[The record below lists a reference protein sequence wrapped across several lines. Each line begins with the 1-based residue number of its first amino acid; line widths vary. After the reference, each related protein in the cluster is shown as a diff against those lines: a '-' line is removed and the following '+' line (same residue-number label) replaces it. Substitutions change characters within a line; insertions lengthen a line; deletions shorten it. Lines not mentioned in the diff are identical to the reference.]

1 MPCLSV
7 FFAPGPVTTI
17 YLYPNILHLY
27 DVHVWYMYR
36 LQVGWWASHVLTMAN
51 GPCQVS
57 SLARA
62 ALRSI
67 EARPKDMDVGQNLE
81 NTESWWF
88 MMIYDDLWWFMMIYD
103 DLWWFMMIY
112 DDLWWFMMIYDDL
125 WMGISNYKVVC
136 VGLVIQMGCYSHP
149 KVSTIPC
156 FFWTWTAGHETLEP
170 SRRAWLFNMIQPY
183 TTNQQNGTNKMIQP
197 ISKVGSHK
205 WNRNMNKQ
213 ERPGWIIFIDNMRVG
228 YQINSQ

>member
-125 WMGISNYKVVC
+125 WMVISNYKVVC

-156 FFWTWTAGHETLEP
+156 FFGRELQGTRLLSHPGGHDFLTWYNH
-170 SRRAWLFNMIQPY
+170 IQ
-183 TTNQQNGTNKMIQP
+183 QINKMGQIKWYNQSAKLDLTSG
-197 ISKVGSHK
+197 IGIWTSKKDLAG
-205 WNRNMNKQ
+205 
-213 ERPGWIIFIDNMRVG
+213 
-228 YQINSQ
+228 

>member
-1 MPCLSV
+1 MLRGCERRSRIAASIFPDFFKILDMMEALPPGSWIGKCMSCFGCLMIYIYIYKYIVYDMPCLSV

-112 DDLWWFMMIYDDL
+112 DDLWWFMMIY
-125 WMGISNYKVVC
+125 
-136 VGLVIQMGCYSHP
+136 
-149 KVSTIPC
+149 
-156 FFWTWTAGHETLEP
+156 
-170 SRRAWLFNMIQPY
+170 
-183 TTNQQNGTNKMIQP
+183 
-197 ISKVGSHK
+197 
-205 WNRNMNKQ
+205 
-213 ERPGWIIFIDNMRVG
+213 GWE
-228 YQINSQ
+228 YQITRLYV